1 MSWTTPGSVPWGGTT
16 PPTGPGDGTAPS
28 APDAPGVPGAPG
40 VPSAPGV
47 PGEWPTPPVVWGP
60 PGQGVVAS
68 RVGMLASY
76 GQRVGA
82 MLLDVLV
89 SLVPW
94 LVAGP
99 FAWLTAER
107 TPSPL
112 GHTNVMTTTAGDW
125 AILAA
130 LALQVLVWV
139 ANRWVVQ
146 GRTGQSLGKRVL
158 GIRLADARGLAG
170 GPGPVGPVG
179 GPVGGGRTVGRELAH
194 VLDWPGPL
202 GFMWPLWDPLGQ
214 TFADEVTGTVVVRVR

>member
-1 MSWTTPGSVPWGGTT
+1 MTWTTPGSVPWGGTT
-16 PPTGPGDGTAPS
+16 PPEGTPPPS
-28 APDAPGVPGAPG
+28 AVGPEGAQAPAWGAAG
-40 VPSAPGV
+40 A
-47 PGEWPTPPVVWGP
+47 PGEWPTPPIAWGP

-68 RVGMLASY
+68 GAGTLASY

-82 MLLDVLV
+82 MLLDVLA

-107 TPSPL
+107 TQSPL

-125 AILAA
+125 AVLAA
-130 LALQVLVWV
+130 LALQVVLWV

-146 GRTGQSLGKRVL
+146 GRTGQSFGKRRV
-158 GIRLADARGLAG
+158 GIRLADARGVTG
-170 GPGPVGPVG
+170 GYGALG
-179 GPVGGGRTVGRELAH
+179 GSVGGGRTVGREFAH

-202 GFMWPLWDPLGQ
+202 GFMWPLWDPLRQ
-214 TFADEVTGTVVVRVR
+214 TFADKVSGTVVVRVR

>member
-16 PPTGPGDGTAPS
+16 PPDAGGPPQDPTGPPPAWGT
-28 APDAPGVPGAPG
+28 PGP
-40 VPSAPGV
+40 
-47 PGEWPTPPVVWGP
+47 PGEWPTPPIAWGP

-68 RVGMLASY
+68 RAGGLASY

-107 TPSPL
+107 TQSPL

-125 AILAA
+125 VILAA
-130 LALQVLVWV
+130 LVVQAVVWV
-139 ANRWVVQ
+139 ANRWAVQ

-158 GIRLADARGLAG
+158 GIRLADARGAG
-170 GPGPVGPVG
+170 GADGPAGPVG
-179 GPVGGGRTVGRELAH
+179 GPVGRGRTVGRELAH

-202 GFMWPLWDPLGQ
+202 GFMWPLWDPLRQ
-214 TFADEVTGTVVVRVR
+214 TFADKVTGTVVVRVR

>member
-1 MSWTTPGSVPWGGTT
+1 MSR
-16 PPTGPGDGTAPS
+16 
-28 APDAPGVPGAPG
+28 
-40 VPSAPGV
+40 
-47 PGEWPTPPVVWGP
+47 EWPTPPIVWGP
-60 PGQGVVAS
+60 PGEGVVAS
-68 RVGMLASY
+68 RVGTLASY

-107 TPSPL
+107 TQSPL

-125 AILAA
+125 AVLAA

-146 GRTGQSLGKRVL
+146 GRTGQSVGKRVL
-158 GIRLADARGLAG
+158 GIRLADARGLGALGSVAG
-170 GPGPVGPVG
+170 AAGPAG

-194 VLDWPGPL
+194 VLDWPGSL
-202 GFMWPLWDPLGQ
+202 GYLWPLWDPLRQ
-214 TFADEVTGTVVVRVR
+214 TFADKVTGTVVVRVR